1 MTREQYQTIH
11 VTNLREL
18 AKSRG
23 IKRTSV
29 MKKSELIDAM
39 LALDAEHAAGGT
51 EHAVNPASTDMSGE
65 GADAENGAF
74 RNGRRKQ
81 TPVAETTPFS
91 VKSPVPTPRE
101 RLRRELRMRLY
112 RYIQTKFPRR
122 RSARRRIRQAAAA
135 EAVRRGGVR
144 QDTNRSGT
152 HRRQNL
158 RARVL
163 CGEREPAG
171 RAARRLQATT
181 NTATHRRG
189 VRGRRARRPAP
200 AAHAASRRH
209 DMRQRSTRPAA
220 V

>member
-1 MTREQYQTIH
+1 
-11 VTNLREL
+11 
-18 AKSRG
+18 
-23 IKRTSV
+23 
-29 MKKSELIDAM
+29 M

-65 GADAENGAF
+65 EADAENGAF

-81 TPVAETTPFS
+81 TPVAEATPSS
-91 VKSPVPTPRE
+91 VKSPVPMDGTGSAE
-101 RLRRELRMRLY
+101 TDAAV
-112 RYIQTKFPRR
+112 QTKFPRR

-171 RAARRLQATT
+171 RAARRLPATT

-209 DMRQRSTRPAA
+209 GMRQRSTRPAA